1 MNNEEKILEIL
12 VSMQGDIKGI
22 HVRLDGLEKRMD
34 SMEKRMGSMEKR
46 IDSIERTQEENILP
60 SLELLKAAAI
70 TQENV
75 VLPRL
80 ELLGEGQA
88 ALHRKLENLAP
99 LSRVEALEDD
109 VAVVKD
115 VTRRMRREIAELK
128 QAQ

>member
-22 HVRLDGLEKRMD
+22 HVRLDGLEKRM
-34 SMEKRMGSMEKR
+34 GSMEKR
-46 IDSIERTQEENILP
+46 IDSIEKTQEENILP

-88 ALHRKLENLAP
+88 ALHSKLENLAP